1 MKVLICGPQ
10 CHWCKLTEYEQQH
23 DLFPMIQLMFGDL
36 KFKHS
41 KEIAQISIHVS
52 KSSNRSHVFFL
63 HILTRPLTSFVA
75 HSISLTIITAHQLMN
90 LIDDI
95 WPDWCLKHGWQ
106 CNRFVFDC
114 LIFLGVNT
122 HEWA

>member
-1 MKVLICGPQ
+1 MTCENGTLWRNMVGGV
-10 CHWCKLTEYEQQH
+10 LTEYEQQH

-36 KFKHS
+36 KFNHDK
-41 KEIAQISIHVS
+41 IAQINNHVS
-52 KSSNRSHVFFL
+52 KWSNRSHIL
-63 HILTRPLTSFVA
+63 HILAQPLTSFVA

-95 WPDWCLKHGWQ
+95 WPNWCLEHGRQ